1 MAKEGDG
8 ILEDTLSYALTLSPT
23 HNKMVIG
30 SIRVL
35 CQTSATKTPIST
47 YSLTPNLHTR
57 GLMWRGTCV

>member
-8 ILEDTLSYALTLSPT
+8 ILEDTLSCELTLSPT

-35 CQTSATKTPIST
+35 CQTSATNT
-47 YSLTPNLHTR
+47 YLYILPHTQP
-57 GLMWRGTCV
+57 TY